1 MIQWVKLST
10 GFFEDEKVILLLS
23 DHGSDIVVFFLRLLT
38 LAGKQN
44 QNGLISFSE
53 NIPYSAKNLGKIC
66 QISAKKCENFLK
78 ILEKF
83 QIIFRKNGLIF
94 LTNWEKHQSQDKLDK
109 IRRQW
114 AERAKKY
121 REKQQENHVIVTLP
135 SRDCHATELEEELE
149 EDIEDI
155 RDIGQVEKSNLPDSN
170 LKSSINSSKIFDP
183 LEGIEDE
190 IQNISASDSTTDK
203 EKPTQEE
210 NKTCRAK
217 SRADEEKE
225 KLNEISKQVLQHLN
239 AATGRHYRLTDALKR
254 KVNARCREGF
264 GLADFKCVIDKKTRE
279 WKNTTM
285 EMYLRPETLFGTKFD
300 AYLNEPNKSTPPKGG
315 ISAWKEYSSEL
326 N

>member
-83 QIIFRKNGLIF
+83 QIIFRNNGLIF

-109 IRRQW
+109 IRRQQADRVKRW
-114 AERAKKY
+114 RA
-121 REKQQENHVIVTLP
+121 KQQECNVTETLP
-135 SRDCHATELEEELE
+135 LRYSNATDLDLE
-149 EDIEDI
+149 EDLEDL

-170 LKSSINSSKIFDP
+170 LKSSPINQEIFDP
-183 LEGIEDE
+183 LDGIEE
-190 IQNISASDSTTDK
+190 EETKNISPSDSTTDNK
-203 EKPTQEE
+203 EKTTLEE
-210 NKTCRAK
+210 DKKCRAK

-225 KLNEISKQVLQHLN
+225 KLNEISRQVLQHLN

-264 GLADFKCVIDKKTRE
+264 GLTDFKCVIDKKTRE
-279 WKNTTM
+279 WKNTAM

-326 N
+326 T